1 MPGSASVKP
10 VYEPSKRRLTWPNGA
25 IADRR
30 DHGRSKGRH
39 RRAKKPADFLPFS
52 SKPRPES
59 PVSNATGPTFSCGHR
74 GVRSGN
80 FAYIFLTSFST
91 DARPGWRPVQPP
103 SRPPARHRD
112 DDKLNARHPFLGH
125 SGLLVD
131 KAGRRSMLRCSRSA
145 LLEMFGSNPAGGHGR
160 LTAMAEGPYTQRS
173 RPSRANHGFRRNR
186 FSRWPD
192 RPASAFTRR
201 CSTTGCCWG

>member
-1 MPGSASVKP
+1 MAGVK
-10 VYEPSKRRLTWPNGA
+10 VV
-25 IADRR
+25 IAELKNPRTSCLFPQNPDRNPR
-30 DHGRSKGRH
+30 SQTQQGRPLVAVIEAFDPDDDLYSCH
-39 RRAKKPADFLPFS
+39 DRAGILHTYS
-52 SKPRPES
+52 
-59 PVSNATGPTFSCGHR
+59 
-74 GVRSGN
+74 
-80 FAYIFLTSFST
+80 LTSFST